1 LFVGPNEVAIH
12 DKTDYTSCKTPPSVF
27 VEALQKFLP
36 TLEEGDLEWAYSG
49 IRPCVITGNGRK
61 SDFIIAL
68 DSKNP
73 PLINLIGIESPGL
86 SAALAIAKHVAEL
99 RCVQKRFNQSR
110 GRSPSSHDARM
121 C

>member
-1 LFVGPNEVAIH
+1 
-12 DKTDYTSCKTPPSVF
+12 
-27 VEALQKFLP
+27 LQKFLP
-36 TLEEGDLEWAYSG
+36 TLEEGDLEWDYSG

-73 PLINLIGIESPGL
+73 PLINLVGIESPGL

-99 RCVQKRFNQSR
+99 LCVQKRFNPSR
-110 GRSPSSHDARM
+110 G
-121 C
+121 

>member
-1 LFVGPNEVAIH
+1 MAIQ
-12 DKTDYTSCKTPPSVF
+12 DKTDYTSRKTPPSLF

-36 TLEEGDLEWAYSG
+36 TLEEGDLDWAYSG

-68 DSKNP
+68 DRENP
-73 PLINLIGIESPGL
+73 PLINLVGIESPGL

-99 RCVQKRFNQSR
+99 LCVQKRFNPSR
-110 GRSPSSHDARM
+110 GRSLSSHDPRI